1 MNCNDFTIYRK
12 FPALIKYIDLI
23 IENKDVTF
31 SYCSK
36 ILFMKVLN

>member
-23 IENKDVTF
+23 TENKDVTF
-31 SYCSK
+31 SYSSR
-36 ILFMKVLN
+36 ILVMKVLN